1 MTEHRAT
8 MMMMMMM
15 MMMERAID
23 GVGAL
28 SIFIAR
34 GADA

>member
-1 MTEHRAT
+1 
-8 MMMMMMM
+8 M

-28 SIFIAR
+28 SISSSSA
-34 GADA
+34 APMPDMP